1 MQAKKT
7 LITAILFLMLLP
19 GAGAQSLRE
28 KADIDGSGT
37 IDANDLFLI
46 REYWHQEISDSTDL
60 VPVSFSEFYQ
70 EPSYQIVPEATP
82 YDLPL
87 DPGQILHWEKL
98 QYFANIDSAS
108 PLLRENGFAVLP
120 SSTGEYFLPWYYRLR
135 SLEIPIFVTTD
146 TLLHLYHVQFDDTL
160 KEIEEREF
168 YGGLISMTRALLAE
182 AQLQA
187 ASYEGDLAEAARRNV
202 AFFAVAAR
210 LLEPTAEIP
219 SSVESLVGEELD
231 LIDAHGGFVSS
242 PIFVYEEDYSQ
253 YVPRGHYT
261 RSETLER
268 YFQAMMWYGRI
279 GFLLRDSDILPSPN
293 ARIQTLGA
301 CLIADALERVQTAEG
316 NGAGDLWNR
325 IYSVTCF
332 YVGFADDLLPS
343 NYREAV
349 REVLG
354 VSADL
359 SALTGSETFTALRA
373 YLANLRSPKIYGGTG
388 NCTIVPPFDP
398 SQIDECLEKSKGMRL
413 MGQRYVPDSYMF
425 QNLVSADYLGSGAPF
440 TLVLSGAG
448 RLMRGFPRGL
458 DAMDILGSA
467 RAYEILAAE
476 GDTEYK
482 QYPEQRRKLIEEFAT
497 LTTADWNR
505 NLYWGWLYTLKAL
518 FGSRGSGY
526 PTFMQTEAW
535 TDRNLSTALASWT
548 ELRHDTILYAK
559 QSYTPRETSV
569 PDPVP
574 GYVEPEPEF
583 FARLLALARMTRT
596 GLDELDALDDAAR
609 TRMMAFESVL
619 ETLLGI
625 VVKQLNGEALENWEG
640 DYILNIDMHLA
651 PVQQGIEEQGVKTT
665 LVADV
670 HTEANTSQVLEEAV
684 GYTDLLVVV
693 LPQPDGRLVAAAGP
707 VFSYYE
713 FKWPQA
719 SRLTDEAWRSMLLK
733 GDAPSRPPWT
743 ASFLGE

>member
-1 MQAKKT
+1 MKAK
-7 LITAILFLMLLP
+7 IAIIAVVFLFMLLP

-28 KADIDGSGT
+28 KADIDGSGK
-37 IDANDLFLI
+37 IDENDLFLI

-87 DPGQILHWEKL
+87 DPEQILNWEKL

-120 SSTGEYFLPWYYRLR
+120 SSTGEYFLPVYHDLR
-135 SLEIPIFVTTD
+135 VLEIPIFVTTD

-182 AQLQA
+182 AELQA

-202 AFFAVAAR
+202 AFFSVAAR

-219 SSVESLVGEELD
+219 SAVEGLVGEELD
-231 LIDAHGGFVSS
+231 LIGAHSGFVSS
-242 PIFVYEEDYSQ
+242 PLFVYEEDYSQ

-301 CLIADALERVQTAEG
+301 CLIADALDRVQTAEG
-316 NGAGDLWNR
+316 NGAGSLWNR

-359 SALTGSETFTALRA
+359 SALAGSETFTALRA
-373 YLANLRSPKIYGGTG
+373 YLANLQSPKIYGGTG

-398 SQIDECLEKSKGMRL
+398 SQIDEMPGEEQGHEIDGAAVRPRL
-413 MGQRYVPDSYMF
+413 LHVPEIG
-425 QNLVSADYLGSGAPF
+425 LGGLSGFGRSLHAGIVRSGAAHAGLPP
-440 TLVLSGAG
+440 GAG
-448 RLMRGFPRGL
+448 RNGYSGL
-458 DAMDILGSA
+458 RPGL
-467 RAYEILAAE
+467 YEILAAE

-482 QYPEQRRKLIEEFAT
+482 AIPR
-497 LTTADWNR
+497 TAKEVD
-505 NLYWGWLYTLKAL
+505 
-518 FGSRGSGY
+518 
-526 PTFMQTEAW
+526 
-535 TDRNLSTALASWT
+535 
-548 ELRHDTILYAK
+548 
-559 QSYTPRETSV
+559 
-569 PDPVP
+569 
-574 GYVEPEPEF
+574 
-583 FARLLALARMTRT
+583 
-596 GLDELDALDDAAR
+596 
-609 TRMMAFESVL
+609 
-619 ETLLGI
+619 
-625 VVKQLNGEALENWEG
+625 
-640 DYILNIDMHLA
+640 
-651 PVQQGIEEQGVKTT
+651 
-665 LVADV
+665 
-670 HTEANTSQVLEEAV
+670 
-684 GYTDLLVVV
+684 
-693 LPQPDGRLVAAAGP
+693 
-707 VFSYYE
+707 
-713 FKWPQA
+713 
-719 SRLTDEAWRSMLLK
+719 
-733 GDAPSRPPWT
+733 
-743 ASFLGE
+743 